1 MFDLLSTR
9 ESCIYAEIFISGCVD
24 EFAAKETI
32 EALRHIIRTFANKKS
47 ARAWHVFYLE
57 DKKWIVKKQ

>member
-47 ARAWHVFYLE
+47 ARA
-57 DKKWIVKKQ
+57 